1 MIRRPQIRLW
11 LLCLLFCGGL
21 AVAQGLEV
29 IRLHYLPAEQIIP
42 QLQPML
48 APGGALSGRGDSL
61 FVSTTPVNLAALRQM
76 VAVLDKA
83 PRRLVISVRHAG
95 RQAEERA
102 GAAVG
107 GSAVI
112 GPGGGVRLQG
122 AIGESAGRRSDEVTQ
137 RVQTV
142 EGGRAYIQAGQ
153 SLPVTQRQL
162 VQTPRGPLVSETTSY
177 REVGSGF
184 YVEPR
189 LTGERVTLAIST
201 ARETPGPGRIPGSA
215 EVRQVSS
222 VVSGRLGEWIA
233 LGGTSQ
239 QAAHES
245 RGLGGQALRESSD
258 EQKVWL
264 MVEALD

>member
-1 MIRRPQIRLW
+1 MIRRPLIRVW

-21 AVAQGLEV
+21 AAAQGLEV
-29 IRLHYLPAEQIIP
+29 IRLHHLPAEQIIP

-48 APGGALSGRGDSL
+48 APGGALTGRGDSL
-61 FVSTTPVNLAALRQM
+61 FVSTTPANLAALRQM

-83 PRRLVISVRHAG
+83 PRRLVISVRHSG
-95 RQAEERA
+95 RQADARA

-122 AIGESAGRRSDEVTQ
+122 AIGESVGSRGDEVAQ

-142 EGGRAYIQAGQ
+142 EGGRAYIQVGQ

-162 VQTPRGPLVSETTSY
+162 VQTPRGPVVSETTGY

-189 LTGERVTLAIST
+189 LTGERVTLSIST
-201 ARETPGPGRIPGSA
+201 ARDTPGRIPGSA

-239 QAAHES
+239 QVSRES

-258 EQKVWL
+258 EQQVWL